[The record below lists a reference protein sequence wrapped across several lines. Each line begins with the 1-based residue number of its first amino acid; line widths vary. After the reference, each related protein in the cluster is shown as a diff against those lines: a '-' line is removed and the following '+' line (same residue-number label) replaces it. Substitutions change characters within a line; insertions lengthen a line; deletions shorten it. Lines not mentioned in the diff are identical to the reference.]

1 MAGHE
6 TKDRGL
12 TRGTASTTKDVVL
25 PEGSILNALKRAL
38 RAHGEDQAPKPKD
51 CDVTLSTSPDGSLEI
66 ALSVVVFDVLKAAYE
81 FHLDELAVPELVV
94 LAAKVVDLE
103 DEVQELKRIIASMQE
118 QLSAKKRKIRDERL
132 SMAAAPPSLVH
143 FHLVMSAQCS
153 RWRAT
158 MAQLEDVVIFVES
171 TLRQAT
177 PPMALVQFA
186 PNMTQMSLQLAHV
199 VFPSQRDD
207 IFRVEI
213 KSTADNMP
221 ILIWQLVVVNMNDHS
236 TTAGDIVL
244 PCYFILST
252 LKRALT
258 ANSGATPA
266 DDCDVDVLVEDGKM
280 KLVLHLQE
288 FAGLKAEYSYLLD
301 DVELAETAILEAK
314 IDDLEMKFTKLQA
327 KDSEIAA
334 LQNDM
339 ELLKALV
346 GKNMAPPQRRH
357 GFADLDTA
365 AAAETFSPK
374 LKGEKKHKRS

>member
-1 MAGHE
+1 ME
-6 TKDRGL
+6 KTKRPS
-12 TRGTASTTKDVVL
+12 RKTAT
-25 PEGSILNALKRAL
+25 
-38 RAHGEDQAPKPKD
+38 
-51 CDVTLSTSPDGSLEI
+51 PDGSLEI

-221 ILIWQLVVVNMNDHS
+221 ILIWLGVEAVQKTMLVVVNMNDHS

>member
-1 MAGHE
+1 
-6 TKDRGL
+6 
-12 TRGTASTTKDVVL
+12 
-25 PEGSILNALKRAL
+25 
-38 RAHGEDQAPKPKD
+38 
-51 CDVTLSTSPDGSLEI
+51 
-66 ALSVVVFDVLKAAYE
+66 
-81 FHLDELAVPELVV
+81 
-94 LAAKVVDLE
+94 
-103 DEVQELKRIIASMQE
+103 
-118 QLSAKKRKIRDERL
+118 
-132 SMAAAPPSLVH
+132 
-143 FHLVMSAQCS
+143 
-153 RWRAT
+153 
-158 MAQLEDVVIFVES
+158 
-171 TLRQAT
+171 
-177 PPMALVQFA
+177 MALVQFA

-221 ILIWQLVVVNMNDHS
+221 ILIWLESKRSKKQWQLVVINMNDHS

-280 KLVLHLQE
+280 KLVLHLQA

-314 IDDLEMKFTKLQA
+314 IDDLEMEFTQVYAKLQA

-365 AAAETFSPK
+365 AADETFSPK